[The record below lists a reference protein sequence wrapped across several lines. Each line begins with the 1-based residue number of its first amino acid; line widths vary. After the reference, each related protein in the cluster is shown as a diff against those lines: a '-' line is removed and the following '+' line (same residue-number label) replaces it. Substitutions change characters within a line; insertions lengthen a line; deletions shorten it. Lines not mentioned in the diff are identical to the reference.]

1 MKSYLSPEIQE
12 LAKRQG
18 TLCRVFSN
26 PQRVLILW
34 LLAERERT
42 VTEIALAIGASM
54 QSTSQHLH
62 IMGLNHLVEPR
73 REHHNVY
80 YHLAENEMMQNC
92 RVLKNRPKDIP
103 LEVALF

>member
-1 MKSYLSPEIQE
+1 MTPYLSPEIQE
-12 LAKRQG
+12 LAKSQG
-18 TLCRVFSN
+18 KLCKVFSN

-34 LLAERERT
+34 LIAEKERT

-62 IMGLNHLVEPR
+62 IMGMRNLVEPR

-80 YHLAENEMMQNC
+80 YHLADNEMMKDC
-92 RVLKNRPKDIP
+92 MVLKNRPVEMHLEIP
-103 LEVALF
+103 LI